1 MFISHIESMK
11 AVQSSV
17 YSAAVI
23 GISWI
28 SSAGHIWSFRMRAPS
43 GIRMEI
49 YYWSQNCA
57 SLKDTH
63 DNRSFCLIVISI
75 SFRFIVQPYTA
86 ILIHV
91 STLWDYSLF
100 LLKIC
105 EDTILQ
111 LGFCIPDFILF
122 KKDLV
127 KIKGCPVAIHLR
139 ALWFTNSVLKNC
151 LKSL

>member
-63 DNRSFCLIVISI
+63 DNRSFCLIVIS
-75 SFRFIVQPYTA
+75 FRFIVQPYTA
-86 ILIHV
+86 ILIHM
-91 STLWDYSLF
+91 STLWDYSYSF
-100 LLKIC
+100 LKYV

-127 KIKGCPVAIHLR
+127 KSKVVQLR
-139 ALWFTNSVLKNC
+139 FISELCGLQTLYWRIS